1 VYYRADASL
10 LVPGSIVR
18 LRNPLS
24 SSGKPT
30 GPHWFV
36 ILDAPAVLAAHAP
49 ELTGIGCTS
58 TFRDDWFDARRHL
71 RIPHA
76 AKPNG
81 HSMTGFTVPTL
92 ACVDWTHPIPV
103 RIDGFQFDVEVDVD
117 DDDARVL
124 PVADLVKLKALFDS
138 WEKSPKSPPDRK
150 PRR

>member
-1 VYYRADASL
+1 MYYRADASL
-10 LVPGSIVR
+10 LVPGSNVR

-103 RIDGFQFDVEVDVD
+103 RIDGFQFDVEVYVD